1 MERDAHEHERL
12 VGRGHRADG
21 RRPETLETGVVVLMT
36 QRSQVQ
42 ILPPLPGQRPLP
54 IMEGAFACPL

>member
-1 MERDAHEHERL
+1 MA
-12 VGRGHRADG
+12 
-21 RRPETLETGVVVLMT
+21 ETFVVVLIT

-54 IMEGAFACPL
+54 ITEGAFYICLSAAPDSGRRASAPVSALGRAAA